1 MVIHLRD
8 ITLRRENKQIL
19 DGINWDVEKGEH
31 WVVYGMN
38 GAGKTALLN
47 MLCAYYLPSTGDITV
62 CGRTFGKSILG
73 DELRR
78 RIGIVSAGLQQMLHE
93 DDNTFEIILSGA
105 FASIGLYEKVTED
118 MRTRAIQ
125 ILHQLGA
132 YDFANEP
139 YSVLSQGEKQR
150 ALLGRALMGEP
161 ELLILDEPATGF
173 DFVAREQLLD
183 TIERI
188 GEAEEGPTMVYV
200 THHINEILP
209 QFTKILLLKDGKVF
223 AAGET
228 KDLLTSEVMSKFVE
242 MPVDVTWHNGR
253 PNMVRK

>member
-8 ITLRRENKQIL
+8 ITLRREDKQIL

-31 WVVYGMN
+31 WAVYGMN

-47 MLCAYYLPSTGDITV
+47 MLCAYYLPSTGEVEV
-62 CGRTFGKSILG
+62 CGRTFGQSILG

-78 RIGIVSAGLQQMLHE
+78 KIGIVSAGLQQMLHE
-93 DDNTFEIILSGA
+93 DDNAFEIVLSGA
-105 FASIGLYEKVTED
+105 FASIGLYEQVTDE

-125 ILHQLGA
+125 ILRELGA
-132 YDFANEP
+132 YDFANQP

-188 GEAEEGPTMVYV
+188 GNLENGPTMLYV
-200 THHINEILP
+200 THHLNEILP
-209 QFTKILLLKDGKVF
+209 QFTKTLLLKDGKVF
-223 AAGET
+223 AAGDT
-228 KDLLTSEVMSKFVE
+228 KEILTSETMSEFVQ
-242 MPVDVTWHNGR
+242 MPVDITWQNDR
-253 PNMVRK
+253 PTMTRK

>member
-19 DGINWDVEKGEH
+19 DGVNWDVEKGEH

-47 MLCAYYLPSTGDITV
+47 MLCAYYLPSTGDMTV

-105 FASIGLYEKVTED
+105 FASIGLYEKVTDD
-118 MRTRAIQ
+118 MRERAIH

-228 KDLLTSEVMSKFVE
+228 KDLLTSEMMSKFVE

-253 PNMVRK
+253 PDMVRK

>member
-105 FASIGLYEKVTED
+105 FASIGLYEKVTDD
-118 MRTRAIQ
+118 MRARAIN

-188 GEAEEGPTMVYV
+188 GEAEDGPTMVYV

-209 QFTKILLLKDGKVF
+209 QFKKILLLKDGKVF

>member
-8 ITLRRENKQIL
+8 VTLRRENKQIL

-47 MLCAYYLPSTGDITV
+47 MLCAYYLPSTGDVTV

-78 RIGIVSAGLQQMLHE
+78 RIGLVSAGLQQMLHE

-105 FASIGLYEKVTED
+105 FASIGLYEKITDD
-118 MRTRAIQ
+118 MRERAIE

-183 TIERI
+183 TIENI
-188 GEAEEGPTMVYV
+188 GNAQDGPTMVYV

-223 AAGET
+223 AAGDT
-228 KDLLTSEVMSKFVE
+228 KALLTSEVMSTFVD
-242 MPVDVTWHNGR
+242 MPVEVTWHNGR
-253 PNMVRK
+253 PNMMRK

>member
-19 DGINWDVEKGEH
+19 DGVNWDVEKGEH

-47 MLCAYYLPSTGDITV
+47 MLCAYYLPSTGDMTV
-62 CGRTFGKSILG
+62 CGRTSGKSILG

-105 FASIGLYEKVTED
+105 FASIGLYEKVTDD
-118 MRTRAIQ
+118 MRERAIH

-253 PNMVRK
+253 PDMVRK